1 MFNNVQRGATM
12 ATSILRLPTVC
23 KASGKSR
30 STLYLRVKDG
40 LFPPPVSI
48 GARAVGWPAEE
59 IDAINRAHIAGKSDD
74 EIRKLVASLLV
85 ARKAAA

>member
-1 MFNNVQRGATM
+1 MFNNVQRGANM

-30 STLYLRVKDG
+30 STIYLRIKDG
-40 LFPPPVSI
+40 LFPPAVSI

-74 EIRKLVASLLV
+74 DIRRLVATMVV
-85 ARKAAA
+85 ARKATA

>member
-1 MFNNVQRGATM
+1 M

-30 STLYLRVKDG
+30 STIYLRIKDG
-40 LFPPPVSI
+40 LFPPAVSI

-74 EIRKLVASLLV
+74 DIRRLVATMVV
-85 ARKAAA
+85 ARKATA